1 MIVNKN
7 SCVIRT
13 GKKFLP
19 QKEYSG
25 SLWFQEQLNETSAL
39 EEMEIVENGPELAH
53 AGNIIASA
61 MDNYWKEKSSD
72 GKWHFCHKT
81 DDIRT
86 YNKNSKVVQK
96 FMTAKLKL
104 AFMK

>member
-1 MIVNKN
+1 MLYVHLLVLLQENN
-7 SCVIRT
+7 SCNR
-13 GKKFLP
+13 KKIPHFDS
-19 QKEYSG
+19 KR
-25 SLWFQEQLNETSAL
+25 QLNETSAL
-39 EEMEIVENGPELAH
+39 EEMEIAENGPELAH

-96 FMTAKLKL
+96 FLTAKPKL

>member
-1 MIVNKN
+1 MQLLELLQEN
-7 SCVIRT
+7 SKR
-13 GKKFLP
+13 
-19 QKEYSG
+19 
-25 SLWFQEQLNETSAL
+25 QLNKTTAF
-39 EEMEIVENGPELAH
+39 EEMEIAENGPELAH

-86 YNKNSKVVQK
+86 YKKNSKDVQK
-96 FMTAKLKL
+96 SLTAKPKL
-104 AFMK
+104 VFMK